1 MAQKKT
7 SKKAAKKPA
16 AKSGATKKASPAKN
30 KAASSEKAAP
40 KKAAAKKA
48 SPKKTPKKASSKKA
62 PSKKAPKKAAA
73 KKVAAAKPAE
83 AEAPD
88 GQSAGAPDAEESSS
102 KRSSTSQAAA
112 DVAARVLSGDGDKTI
127 VELGDDLI
135 SGKKSVAAQAARVL
149 DEILEQK
156 PEAVVPIIDRYAKA
170 IGASDKR
177 PAQSAANA
185 LPQMARVAPARVA
198 RHLPRL
204 KESFDGATAP
214 GRDGLV
220 RTFAGLCTASVAYQ
234 KRLEEVLNKGLRE
247 ADAKTLISWT
257 EVVLPALKGE
267 PHARA
272 RATVEQRLGRIPKV
286 HAQKIADFLGIK
298 LRLRYR

>member
-1 MAQKKT
+1 MAAKKT
-7 SKKAAKKPA
+7 TKRAAKKKAAKKPA
-16 AKSGATKKASPAKN
+16 KKAAARRGSDASAR
-30 KAASSEKAAP
+30 KAVEKAAP
-40 KKAAAKKA
+40 AKKAAAAKKA
-48 SPKKTPKKASSKKA
+48 APAKKASSKKPA
-62 PSKKAPKKAAA
+62 ASKARKATTSN
-73 KKVAAAKPAE
+73 PA
-83 AEAPD
+83 AEAPERPTT
-88 GQSAGAPDAEESSS
+88 Q
-102 KRSSTSQAAA
+102 KSSTKSQAAA
-112 DVAARVLSGDGDKTI
+112 EVAARVLAGEDEKSIAD
-127 VELGDDLI
+127 LGDDLV

-149 DEILEQK
+149 DEILEKQ
-156 PEAVVPIIDRYAKA
+156 PESVVPIIDRFAKA
-170 IGASDKR
+170 IGAPAKR

-204 KESFDGATAP
+204 KESFDGATAA
-214 GRDGLV
+214 GKDGLI

-234 KRLEEVLNKGLRE
+234 KRLEDVLNKGLRE
-247 ADAKTLISWT
+247 ADAKTLITWT

-272 RATVEQRLGRIPKV
+272 RATVEGRLGRIPKV